1 MIEAIGLTT
10 LILSAITIP
19 MSILNY
25 SMLLNEEVRVILE
38 YKVKPFFWSLIVL
51 VLIISLKVIFGC
63 TLLTGIVHSPLVVRY
78 SLTLA
83 LTAYFF
89 AYNLGLLIIL
99 IENRIRPVAN
109 SNVRDMIA
117 LGMLLYVFFDKV
129 HIGQYVDYMS
139 YAFLLF
145 LIYIIARLNLYLKF
159 MDKLVE
165 PVDVTN
171 PTKLYIICSYI
182 TAIACVVPDIN
193 IARSLFFLAMLK
205 AIIAFIRFDKET
217 IWLSKYK

>member
-25 SMLLNEEVRVILE
+25 SMLLNKEVRVILE

-99 IENRIRPVAN
+99 IKDRIRPVAN